1 MIHHPAVLCGNMIL
15 AIVILI
21 TLIVLYCV
29 LPPEQFHVALWIAA
43 GVFVVGAAGLVVF
56 AVKVLGNPD
65 SKLGRQ
71 LALPRRTDAD
81 DDSAVGDR
89 FSSMV
94 GSRGVAASPL
104 RPAGTAIF
112 EHKRISVV
120 TDGEFVE
127 KGSPIEVVSAQGSRV
142 VVRAAEP
149 LHPAAEQ

>member
-43 GVFVVGAAGLVVF
+43 GVFVVAVAGLMVF
-56 AVKVLGNPD
+56 AVKILGNPN

-71 LALPRRTDAD
+71 LALPDPTDTD
-81 DDSAVGDR
+81 DDSVAGDR

-120 TDGEFVE
+120 TDGEFIE
-127 KGSPIEVVSAQGSRV
+127 KGSPIEVVAAQGSRV
-142 VVRAAEP
+142 VVRAADGD
-149 LHPAAEQ
+149 